1 MKTASVKELKNE
13 LEYLDLKQL
22 VSITL
27 RLAKFKKENKELL
40 TYLLFEAANEQ
51 DYVNNVKQLLH
62 IMFTEVNIKNLYFT
76 RKNLRKI
83 VRTTNRYIRYSEE
96 PATEID
102 LLIFVCREI
111 GQLEINISKSTV
123 LVNLYNGLIKKIKK
137 AISELH
143 EDLQYDYSRDM
154 EKLQLL

>member
-1 MKTASVKELKNE
+1 MKTASIKELKSE
-13 LEYLDLKQL
+13 LEHLDPKQL
-22 VSITL
+22 VTITL

-83 VRTTNRYIRYSEE
+83 VRTANRYIRYSEE
-96 PATEID
+96 PTTEID
-102 LLIFVCREI
+102 VLLFVCNEI
-111 GQLEINISKSTV
+111 KQLGIDITKSTV
-123 LVNLYNGLIKKIKK
+123 LVNLYNGLIKKIRK

-143 EDLQYDYSRDM
+143 EDLQYDYSREL
-154 EKLQLL
+154 EKAGHL

>member
-1 MKTASVKELKNE
+1 MKTASIKELKSE
-13 LEYLDLKQL
+13 LEHLDPKQL
-22 VSITL
+22 VTITL

-83 VRTTNRYIRYSEE
+83 VRTANRYIRYSEE
-96 PATEID
+96 PTTEID
-102 LLIFVCREI
+102 VLLFVCNEI
-111 GQLEINISKSTV
+111 KQLEIDITKSTV
-123 LVNLYNGLIKKIKK
+123 LVNLYSGLIKKIRK

-143 EDLQYDYSRDM
+143 EDLQYDYSSEL
-154 EKLQLL
+154 EKAGHL